1 MKTYY
6 DVLVYGRK
14 NSIVLS
20 IKGKLLYEMQMIAET
35 KSEAKDMAWE
45 YIKDTAEHGWLKRSD
60 FTIDAFR
67 NGEEVTYRV

>member
-20 IKGKLLYEMQMIAET
+20 IKGKLLYEMQLIAET
-35 KSEAKDMAWE
+35 KDEAKEQAWE
-45 YIKDTAEHGWLKRSD
+45 FIKNTEEHGWLKRSD
-60 FTIDAFR
+60 FAMDAFR